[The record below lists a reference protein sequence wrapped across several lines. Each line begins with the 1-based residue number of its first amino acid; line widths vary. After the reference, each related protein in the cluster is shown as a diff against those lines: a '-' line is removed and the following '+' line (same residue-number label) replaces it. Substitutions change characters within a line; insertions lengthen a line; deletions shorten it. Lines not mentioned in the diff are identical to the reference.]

1 MAPQQPHAKTHN
13 ARPARPAAFQ
23 HDAIEPLPPIP
34 ASPSDLAHRA
44 VLCKLLPQSIE
55 QIAARLGRLPSVQRD
70 HAAIA
75 EFGVH
80 HGGSFQHLL
89 PHALEHDLTIFA
101 VDSFEGMGEPGPRD
115 GGKYP
120 KGRLS
125 VNGPDTFTRRFGM
138 HTNVR
143 VFPGFIPDVLARFDA
158 LTRFAFVHLD
168 VDHYQPTVDVL
179 NFIWDRMLPGA
190 IVAVHDYFPGRTD
203 LTTPA
208 VDEFLDR
215 HALRHDGL
223 ESTVVWFTK
232 P

>member
-1 MAPQQPHAKTHN
+1 MAPQNLAPPAVASSKPPHSGLSADL
-13 ARPARPAAFQ
+13 P
-23 HDAIEPLPPIP
+23 EPLPPIP

-44 VLCKLLPQSIE
+44 VLCKILPQSIE
-55 QIAARLGRLPSVQRD
+55 QVAARLGRLPSAKRD

-89 PHALEHDLTIFA
+89 PHALEHNLDIYA

-115 GGKYP
+115 GDRYP

-125 VNGPDTFTRRFGM
+125 VGGPDTFTRRFGM

-143 VFPGFIPDVLARFDA
+143 VLPGFIPDVLNRFDA
-158 LTRFAFVHLD
+158 STRFAFVHLD

-179 NFIWDRMLPGA
+179 KFIWDRMLPGA
-190 IVAVHDYFPGRTD
+190 IIAVHDYFPGRTD

-208 VDEFLDR
+208 VDEFLDPR
-215 HALRHDGL
+215 GLRLDGL
-223 ESTVVWFTK
+223 ESTVAWFTK
-232 P
+232 A